1 MYRSGGPAPGTGRG
15 ADDYRACGELGVCEC
30 GGPGLAERRDDPD
43 GEGLGSGVVL
53 RSDVVVTNEHV
64 VGDAR
69 EVAVALASGDETT
82 GHVLATDSVTD
93 VAVVRTDRKNLPV
106 PQFRTDLPRP
116 GEPAVAIGSPL
127 GFENS
132 VSAGIISGLHRS
144 IPGSAAQTR
153 SLVDLIQT
161 DASISPGNSGG
172 ALLDAQG
179 RVVGLNEAYI
189 PPSAGAVD
197 LGFAIPAATVLDV
210 AGQLLADGTADHPY
224 LGVSAARLTGEIQRQ
239 LGVPVDRGVV
249 VLAVDENSPAAR
261 AGVRGGDVIVSLGD
275 RDIGSVEDLLGALRE
290 TDPGQRTSLTVARGD
305 QRTQLPVVI
314 GTRTP

>member
-1 MYRSGGPAPGTGRG
+1 M
-15 ADDYRACGELGVCEC
+15 
-30 GGPGLAERRDDPD
+30 
-43 GEGLGSGVVL
+43 VL